1 MSLDGIGNLGAD
13 VAALHRQEY
22 GRPDVPDEHAE
33 AGKKFEGLLATMLV
47 NQMRKSLPEGFFGKG
62 PGADSFG
69 GWLDKSIGDALADSW
84 DVGIAGMVKTSLDA
98 KQARV
103 DGAQRA
109 AEAGEAQEAGE

>member
-1 MSLDGIGNLGAD
+1 MSINGIGNIGAD
-13 VAALHRQEY
+13 IAALHQQEL
-22 GRPDVPDEHAE
+22 GRPDVPNEHAA
-33 AGKKFEGLLATMLV
+33 AGKKFEGLFATMLV

-103 DGAQRA
+103 DGEPQVTDD
-109 AEAGEAQEAGE
+109 AGEVAQ

>member
-1 MSLDGIGNLGAD
+1 MDLNGVGTLGAD
-13 VAALHRQEY
+13 IAALRQQEL
-22 GRPDVPDEHAE
+22 GGPIAPDEHAN

-103 DGAQRA
+103 DGEQSV
-109 AEAGEAQEAGE
+109 EAGSPEVAQ

>member
-1 MSLDGIGNLGAD
+1 MDLKGIGSIGAD
-13 VAALHRQEY
+13 IAALHQQEL
-22 GRPDVPDEHAE
+22 GRPGVPDEHSA

-69 GWLDKSIGDALADSW
+69 GWMDKSIGDALADSW

-103 DGAQRA
+103 DGEQRPDA
-109 AEAGEAQEAGE
+109 ASAEVAR

>member
-1 MSLDGIGNLGAD
+1 MDLKGIGTIGAD
-13 VAALHRQEY
+13 IAALHQQEL
-22 GRPDVPDEHAE
+22 GGLDVPNEHEA
-33 AGKKFEGLLATMLV
+33 AGKKFEGLFATMLV

-103 DGAQRA
+103 DGEQQSEA
-109 AEAGEAQEAGE
+109 ASPEVGQ